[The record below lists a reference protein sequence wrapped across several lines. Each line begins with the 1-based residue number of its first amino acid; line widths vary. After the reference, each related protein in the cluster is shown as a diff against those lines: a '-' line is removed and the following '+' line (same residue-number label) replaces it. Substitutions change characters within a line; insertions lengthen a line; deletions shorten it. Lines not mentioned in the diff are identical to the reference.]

1 MKHIITIVGTSLFTN
16 YMQPEVGRIL
26 DKKYNDISYYLKRY
40 GNYPADRL
48 IDKKKAQEMNSPRN
62 KIEETI
68 KKKWLTGIERVRR
81 DGQWEWKTGNNKS
94 SNIDASAEITSI
106 RKIIDDLKE
115 NIEVHLI
122 TTDTVSSVIAAGII
136 AGFLP
141 EIIPGIKVHYQQEIY
156 KGGEKAGSVCADLQV
171 TDRDK
176 FARDGLRRLVDKVDW
191 LVASLGKENLA
202 INITGG
208 YKAVIPYLTII
219 AQIYNL
225 PIYYVFEDT
234 DSLLKIPHIP
244 IDVDWNIFN
253 KYTDEFNI
261 LDKEGIVNSN
271 QFNYQFITECASC
284 LDIVSN
290 EIVLSPMGQILYKR
304 FQRQLFV
311 FYAPDEVW
319 KQIGEQKDIYR
330 ILEDKFRFRDTRE
343 KKTEIKGEHRVYDD
357 GDNPNR
363 IYYFEEDGRIY
374 IYATFQDH
382 EQAKEFIETKIDR
395 EKIKYSAK
403 RRKINLEV

>member
-1 MKHIITIVGTSLFTN
+1 MKHIITMVGTSLFAN
-16 YMQPEVGRIL
+16 YMQPEVRKTL
-26 DKKYNDISYYLKRY
+26 DKKYSDIRQYLDRY
-40 GNYPADRL
+40 GDFTADVL

-81 DGQWEWKTGNNKS
+81 DGQWEWKTSNNGS
-94 SNIDASAEITSI
+94 SNVDASAEITSI

-115 NIEVHLI
+115 DIEVHLI
-122 TTDTVSSVIAAGII
+122 TTDTVSSVIAARII
-136 AGFLP
+136 AGFLLK
-141 EIIPGIKVHYQQEIY
+141 IIPGIKVHYQQEIY
-156 KGGEKAGSVCADLQV
+156 EGGEKAGSIIADLQV

-176 FARDGLRRLVDKVDW
+176 FARDGLRRLADKINQ
-191 LVASLGKENLA
+191 LVANHGRENLV

-208 YKAVIPYLTII
+208 YKAVIPYLTIM
-219 AQIYNL
+219 AQIYEL

-244 IDVDWNIFN
+244 IDIDWDIFN

-261 LDKEGIVNSN
+261 LDKDNIVNSR
-271 QFNYQFITECASC
+271 QFDYQFKTDCASC
-284 LDIVSN
+284 LDIDGN
-290 EIVLSPMGQILYKR
+290 EIALSPMGRILYKR
-304 FQRQLFV
+304 FQSQRFV
-311 FYAPDEVW
+311 FYAPDEAW

-330 ILEDKFRFRDTRE
+330 ILEDKFRFRDTRD

-363 IYYFEEDGRIY
+363 IFYFEEDGRIH
-374 IYATFQDH
+374 IYATFQNHDRY
-382 EQAKEFIETKIDR
+382 KETINTKIDR
-395 EKIKYSAK
+395 DKTKSSAK
-403 RRKINLEV
+403 RREIKLEV